1 MGKSF
6 RPGVGNIADFTEGK
20 LRKKIIQYSLESDA
34 TTATNVGDVGATG
47 IFKEAVGV
55 TQLQFKSLATG
66 SNMVITDDDAGTVTV
81 NLKDDVTIADSL
93 TVTGQLDANGHVNLG
108 NATADTVTVTG
119 RFDSDLVPS
128 TDSARDLGTSALQWA
143 ELHVDTGN
151 IDQLGSALDANNQNI
166 TNVNTFEV
174 DGAATFNGNVTAGN
188 AVSDVTTVTGRL
200 TASIGALISGR
211 LGIGHNAAEEELDV
225 VGDARVIKNS
235 NSAGARAK
243 VTIAKSRGTFGS
255 EAVVQNGDTIG
266 ELQFDGYDGNS
277 YEEFASIYA
286 KADAAVGDGDTPGA
300 LYFATTADG
309 ASSATQRAVI
319 TSTGETQ
326 LSGNLWM
333 SDDKKLYFGNNA
345 DAYVEYNENGD
356 DFLVISG
363 SADGIVLSGS
373 TVQIAGTL
381 EGASPLKIAGG
392 VEIVSSAN
400 GDDSSWTF
408 GNGPVEFSGSFVATS
423 DDTVLHFG
431 DMHHCGIFC
440 ASGSWND
447 SWMDVSGSNITLS
460 GSLISATGRI
470 GVGIQLESGAI
481 THGITLPNTDNVY
494 GKIKAN
500 AYTTYSS
507 QRYKNN
513 IEPIQGAMDKVR
525 NLSGVTYNWNTSNSS
540 DIGFI
545 AEDVGKI
552 MPEIV
557 EWESDG
563 VNAQSMDYT
572 RIIPVV
578 VEAIKDQQKQID
590 QLQKEIDKIKK

>member
-356 DFLVISG
+356 DFLIISG

-431 DMHHCGIFC
+431 NMHHCGIFC

>member
-47 IFKEAVGV
+47 IFKAAVGV

-66 SNMVITDDDAGTVTV
+66 SNMVITDDDEGTVTI

-188 AVSDVTTVTGRL
+188 AASDVTTVTGRL
-200 TASIGALISGR
+200 TASIGALINGR

-356 DFLVISG
+356 NFLVISG

-392 VEIVSSAN
+392 IQIVESSN
-400 GDDSSWTF
+400 GDSTSMKF
-408 GNGPVEFSGSFVATS
+408 GDNIRTTWGDTDDVHIQFRAGTKEYMEISGSAK
-423 DDTVLHFG
+423 
-431 DMHHCGIFC
+431 GIVI
-440 ASGSWND
+440 SGS
-447 SWMDVSGSNITLS
+447 S
-460 GSLISATGRI
+460 ISIDGYL
-470 GVGIQLESGAI
+470 GVGVGLENNGV
-481 THGITLPNTDNVY
+481 THGITLPNAGDNS
-494 GKIKAN
+494 GKIRAT
-500 AYTTYSS
+500 AYVTYSDE
-507 QRYKNN
+507 RIKKNIKP
-513 IEPIQGAMDKVR
+513 IERAMEKV
-525 NLSGVTYNWNTSNSS
+525 NSMHGVTYELKAGGTQEIGLIAQEIEKIAPEVVDTAS
-540 DIGFI
+540 DLLGI
-545 AEDVGKI
+545 
-552 MPEIV
+552 
-557 EWESDG
+557 
-563 VNAQSMDYT
+563 DYS
-572 RIIPVV
+572 RITPILI
-578 VEAIKDQQKQID
+578 EAIKDQQKQID